1 MLNATKIV
9 QTCKVSE
16 CHFHQSKRLQLHD
29 CISVKEKQSNCKRT
43 ALIIYLAIGIVKP
56 DGRKKNDI

>member
-1 MLNATKIV
+1 M
-9 QTCKVSE
+9 
-16 CHFHQSKRLQLHD
+16 QSLRMSLSPIKRLQLHD

-56 DGRKKNDI
+56 DGKNKNDI